1 MPLSPCLH
9 SNVALENLIEIEKG
23 VGREIRAEKGA
34 GRDKRVGREI
44 GIGVKMVDIEMM
56 WIEKETK
63 EIGIETG
70 TTSVTVAMTGKGECL
85 IMFCKSL
92 LLFLCR
98 LLHPCFQMW
107 RFFIGLLL

>member
-9 SNVALENLIEIEKG
+9 SSVALENLIEIEKG

-34 GRDKRVGREI
+34 GRDKGVGREI

-63 EIGIETG
+63 EIGIEIGIETG

-92 LLFLCR
+92 ILFLCR
-98 LLHPCFQMW
+98 LLHPCF
-107 RFFIGLLL
+107 